1 MKRVILDTNAIMAT
15 AQFKIDVFD
24 QLHGYDVFIVQGTL
38 DELHQ
43 IMKEGKGKNKLAA
56 KLGLQLLSAKKID
69 ILPSEGHV
77 DDVLVAYNLKG
88 YGVLTQDVGLKR
100 RLVNSYF
107 TIRQKK
113 YIIEIK

>member
-1 MKRVILDTNAIMAT
+1 MKRVILDTNAIMAV

-38 DELHQ
+38 NELHK
-43 IMKEGKGKNKLAA
+43 IVKEGKGKDKRAA

-77 DDVLVAYNLKG
+77 DDILVAYNLKG
-88 YGVLTQDVGLKR
+88 YDVLTQDLGLKR
-100 RLVNSYF
+100 RLTKPYF

-113 YIIEIK
+113 YIVEVK